1 MQKKILYIGNKL
13 SKSGSNVTSIETL
26 GAFLQNEGYS
36 VVMSSSKKN
45 KVMRLL
51 DMLYATFKYSN
62 LISCVLIDTYS
73 TQNFY
78 YAVLVAK
85 LCRLMKIPYVP
96 ILRGGMLPDRL
107 KKSPKQCNTLFNG
120 AKLNVAPSMYLYE
133 SFTEAG
139 YSNLKYIP
147 NTIEIKNYDFLLR
160 KEVKAKLLW
169 VRSFSEI
176 YNPTLAIKI
185 VKLLIK
191 KGIPVSLCMVGPEV
205 GGLLEECKREV
216 EEKNLPIK
224 FTGKLS
230 KEKWI
235 ELSNQY
241 DIFINTTNFDNTP
254 VSVIEGMAL
263 GLPLISTNVGG
274 IPFLIENKV
283 TGILVEPK
291 EEHLFVEKILHLI
304 NDPLASEC
312 LSVNARKLVETFDW
326 QKVKTKWDAV
336 LSE

>member
-1 MQKKILYIGNKL
+1 MKKKILYIGNKL
-13 SKSGSNVTSIETL
+13 SKSGSNVTLIETL
-26 GAFLQNEGYS
+26 GNFLKGEGYKLIT
-36 VVMSSSKKN
+36 SSTIKNKALRLLEMLLTTLFYSKK
-45 KVMRLL
+45 
-51 DMLYATFKYSN
+51 TS
-62 LISCVLIDTYS
+62 IVLIDTYS

-85 LCRLMKIPYVP
+85 ICRVKQVPYIP
-96 ILRGGMLPDRL
+96 ILHGGNLPDRL
-107 KKSPKQCNTLFNG
+107 KRSPKLSNKLFNG
-120 AKLNVAPSMYLYE
+120 AKVNVAPSMYLYE

-139 YSNLKYIP
+139 YANLKYIP
-147 NTIEIKNYDFLLR
+147 NTIEIKNYDFLVR

-185 VKLLIK
+185 VELLIK
-191 KGIPVSLCMVGPEV
+191 KGVPVSLCMVGPEV

-216 EEKNLPIK
+216 EKKNLPIT

-235 ELSNQY
+235 DLSKQY

-263 GLPLISTNVGG
+263 GLPVISTNVGG
-274 IPFLIENKV
+274 IPFLIENNA

-291 EEHLFVEKILHLI
+291 DEHLFVEKILHLI
-304 NDPLASEC
+304 NHPLASEN

-326 QKVKTKWDAV
+326 QKVKTKWDV
-336 LSE
+336 ILSE